1 MAGTTP
7 ASAGD
12 FISRAEARAEI
23 GTLVADQLAA
33 FEAQRQSMAALEAQA
48 KSFIDTLAQQTDD
61 ALKRNTAATEAQIT
75 SRFRALRERTVST
88 VTTVEGKLAEIKS
101 LIDSHSSMQQGAVK
115 ELAEQVD
122 AMAHALDTN

>member
-33 FEAQRQSMAALEAQA
+33 FEAQRQSMAALEDKA
-48 KSFIDTLAQQTDD
+48 KSLIETLAQQTDA
-61 ALKRNTAATEAQIT
+61 ALKRNAEVTEAQIT
-75 SRFRALRERTVST
+75 SQVGALREQAVST
-88 VTTVEGKLAEIKS
+88 VTTVEGKLAEIKA
-101 LIDSHSSMQQGAVK
+101 LIDSHSSAQEGAVR

-122 AMAHALDTN
+122 AMKES